1 MAINNQYDSFDLYSY
16 AIMLTNLCFSDL
28 FAIFLASQVLIV
40 VAPAVL
46 AAQGTSILFPSLVPL
61 VF

>member
-1 MAINNQYDSFDLYSY
+1 MAIKNQYDSFNLYSY
-16 AIMLTNLCFSDL
+16 AIVLTNLCFRDL

-46 AAQGTSILFPSLVPL
+46 AAEGTSILFPFLVTL
-61 VF
+61 AF